1 MNCIKLTCFLLMGFV
16 SASFNGT
23 SIAASFKSIATKD
36 GHVLISISGE
46 IVEGDADGLKAAI
59 KAANGAGKFVSGV
72 RLNSVGGSLL
82 EGVRLSETV
91 KYAKMATNVA
101 QDATCA
107 SACFLIFAAGE
118 TKFANY
124 SAKVG
129 VHRAS
134 DQNGTEKI

>member
-1 MNCIKLTCFLLMGFV
+1 MNCDRWEFLILAGLF
-16 SASFNGT
+16 ATSFDEP
-23 SIAASFKSIATKD
+23 SIAATFKSIATKD
-36 GHVLISISGE
+36 GHILISISGE
-46 IVEGDADGLKAAI
+46 IAEGDADALKAAI
-59 KAANGAGKFVSGV
+59 KAANDAGKFVSGI
-72 RLNSVGGSLL
+72 RLNSTGGNLL

-101 QDATCA
+101 QGATCA

-129 VHRAS
+129 VHGAS
-134 DQNGTEKI
+134 DQTGTET